1 MSTVSIRKTHG
12 EDYAS
17 IKTVVDQ
24 VIADLGGLEDI
35 IKPGYKVIIKP
46 NLVACPTE
54 RLSGGVT
61 AGRSVWPSMRLPR
74 PWAACLSSPSPLPPA
89 PTPN

>member
-17 IKTVVDQ
+17 IKTGVDQ

-46 NLVACPTE
+46 NLVA
-54 RLSGGVT
+54 
-61 AGRSVWPSMRLPR
+61 
-74 PWAACLSSPSPLPPA
+74 
-89 PTPN
+89 

>member
-17 IKTVVDQ
+17 IKTGVDQ

-61 AGRSVWPSMRLPR
+61 RWEV
-74 PWAACLSSPSPLPPA
+74 CLKRCIY
-89 PTPN
+89 

>member
-17 IKTVVDQ
+17 IKAVVDQ

-35 IKPGYKVIIKP
+35 IKPGFKVIIKP
-46 NLVACPTE
+46 NLVACQWSARYRRRRRYPLGG
-54 RLSGGVT
+54 LSGY
-61 AGRSVWPSMRLPR
+61 L
-74 PWAACLSSPSPLPPA
+74 
-89 PTPN
+89 

>member
-61 AGRSVWPSMRLPR
+61 RWGSVWPSMRLPR

>member
-54 RLSGGVT
+54 RLSGT
-61 AGRSVWPSMRLPR
+61 SPNRSRITIRRRR
-74 PWAACLSSPSPLPPA
+74 PV
-89 PTPN
+89 

>member
-1 MSTVSIRKTHG
+1 MQVAPSDEVAGATCHACLCSTTMRGLTLFISTNTGGTMSTVSIRKTHG

-35 IKPGYKVIIKP
+35 I
-46 NLVACPTE
+46 
-54 RLSGGVT
+54 
-61 AGRSVWPSMRLPR
+61 
-74 PWAACLSSPSPLPPA
+74 
-89 PTPN
+89 